1 MWAML
6 GGAFVAGLAGSPHCV
21 GMCGGFASACST
33 DVRHGGA
40 YHAGRLTTYATLGAL
55 AGTFGRFLP
64 GPGWIATAVSGALI
78 TVFALSLA
86 GVIQSPAPTI
96 PGLGKLAARARAQG
110 GLLGAYGMGAATAL
124 LPCGLVWAALGVPIA
139 IAQSGL
145 GALAMVLFGLGTT
158 PLLAAASLGLQRIV
172 AGRMWARR
180 TLAVLVL
187 AAGWWSVGM
196 RSMAATTS
204 ANEAPACHGQH

>member
-1 MWAML
+1 MLAMV
-6 GGAFVAGLAGSPHCV
+6 GGAFVAGLVGSPHCV

-33 DVRHGGA
+33 DVRHGTA
-40 YHAGRLTTYATLGAL
+40 YHAGRMSTYATLGAL
-55 AGTFGRFLP
+55 AGAFGRFLP
-64 GPGWIATAVSGALI
+64 GPGWIATVVSGSLI

-86 GVIQSPAPTI
+86 GLIKSPAPTL
-96 PGLGKLAARARAQG
+96 PGLAQLAARARQHG
-110 GLLGAYGMGAATAL
+110 GLFGAWGMGAATAL

-139 IAQSGL
+139 IAQPAL

-158 PLLAAASLGLQRIV
+158 PLLASASMGLQRIV

-196 RSMAATTS
+196 RSMAATSS
-204 ANEAPACHGQH
+204 ADQAPACHGQH